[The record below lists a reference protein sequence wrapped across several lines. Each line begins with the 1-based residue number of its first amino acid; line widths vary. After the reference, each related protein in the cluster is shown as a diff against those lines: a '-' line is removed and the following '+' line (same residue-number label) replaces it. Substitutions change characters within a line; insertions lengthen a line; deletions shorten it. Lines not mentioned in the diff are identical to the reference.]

1 MSKMNEFLKDC
12 LSLSYKSN
20 SQDNPY
26 HENQV
31 EDLLKK
37 YGLDYIA
44 QPNGIQASPDFLV
57 NYKGKEYPIECKSAK
72 GHYPVYNGG
81 LPKKGVIYV
90 FSSKKYNKTTVFRSE
105 DIVTDEKR
113 KLYEDMLDEMK
124 AVHEKYKSMEGWDDN
139 RGFDFYI
146 RAMYT
151 QAGGKLYTDYF
162 LHEDRDMCES
172 NVINGE
178 YD

>member
-12 LSLSYKSN
+12 LSLPYKSN

-37 YGLDYIA
+37 HGLDYIA
-44 QPNGIQASPDFLV
+44 QPNGTQASPDFLV
-57 NYKGKEYPIECKSAK
+57 RYNGKEYPIECKSAK
-72 GHYPVYNGG
+72 GHYPVYNSG

-90 FSSKKYNKTTVFRSE
+90 FSSKKYNETTVFRSE
-105 DIVTDEKR
+105 DVVTDKRR
-113 KLYEDMLDEMK
+113 KLFEDELDEIK
-124 AVHEKYKSMEGWDDN
+124 AVQEKYKSIDDDSGWGLYV
-139 RGFDFYI
+139 RPMYI
-146 RAMYT
+146 QR
-151 QAGGKLYTDYF
+151 GGKLYADYF
-162 LHEDRDMCES
+162 IHKDRELRES